1 MNLFSDAATPGRVD
15 DNKPSHGPLLGGR
28 RRRAQRLLLLAVLSL
43 PLSAWIT
50 ALDHSGAT
58 ENAPTTELHQFGETW
73 IPLAQTDFT

>member
-1 MNLFSDAATPGRVD
+1 MNLFSDAASRFRVD
-15 DNKPSHGPLLGGR
+15 DYKRSRRPMTGGH

-50 ALDHSGAT
+50 ALEHSGAT

-73 IPLAQTDFT
+73 IPFAHTDLT